1 MDVNTLLNHLTN
13 LKTTINQK
21 EKEIDERNK
30 RIEGNFEIFTFQE
43 YNRFN
48 KFLALDVTFNDGK
61 AKYEKLKL
69 QVDSLKLKTVKLKD
83 DIYNKL
89 NFFSTCN

>member
-48 KFLALDVTFNDGK
+48 KFLGLDVTFNDGK